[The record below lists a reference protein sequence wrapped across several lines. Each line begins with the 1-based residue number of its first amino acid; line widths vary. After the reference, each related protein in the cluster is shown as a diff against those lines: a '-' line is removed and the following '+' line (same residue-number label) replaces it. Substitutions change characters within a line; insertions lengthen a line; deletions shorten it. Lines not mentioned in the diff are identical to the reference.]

1 MLMSSII
8 AIISLIQLVLKTS
21 FNSVY
26 YTCFSV
32 FLFSLVSY
40 SLSYFYFLTFHSYKL
55 IFVQMNIY
63 SHTLLK
69 YKGEKN
75 RWSPFLFGSC
85 TMIRKQSTVKEMC
98 VEYSVLRWLIWRTLL
113 SGKCGILT
121 MQVGLMSMNLTDTWC
136 LDKGRN

>member
-1 MLMSSII
+1 MLMSEII
-8 AIISLIQLVLKTS
+8 AIISLIQLALKTS

-32 FLFSLVSY
+32 VLFSLVSY
-40 SLSYFYFLTFHSYKL
+40 SLSYFYFLTFHSHKL

-75 RWSPFLFGSC
+75 R
-85 TMIRKQSTVKEMC
+85 
-98 VEYSVLRWLIWRTLL
+98 
-113 SGKCGILT
+113 
-121 MQVGLMSMNLTDTWC
+121 
-136 LDKGRN
+136 